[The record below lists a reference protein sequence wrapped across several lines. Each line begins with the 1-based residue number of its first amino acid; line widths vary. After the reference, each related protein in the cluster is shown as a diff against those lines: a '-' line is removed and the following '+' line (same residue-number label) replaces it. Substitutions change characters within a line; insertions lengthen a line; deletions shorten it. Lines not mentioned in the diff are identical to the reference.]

1 MNLKSSSILRRIIY
15 VAFLL
20 LVLYPYRQ
28 TFNLVQLDVLPHDA
42 KPLGPIRLVLHVGP
56 GKTATSTIQCNL
68 ASLERQG
75 KLSELLA
82 AKVVEIESCRPTDSQ
97 GRRRNMFYREQ
108 FYSTRGNAAPETM
121 FDSEPTTPT
130 STKLTLHKDVVE
142 GHSFFPS
149 CISKWRNVNDEHSP
163 PDCWSH
169 SYLKYINNYRKDSSS
184 PPELSHLRGKKNLFV
199 ISNEVLFG
207 SFGNIHNPNRCNRI
221 FADMLATLGAD

>member
-1 MNLKSSSILRRIIY
+1 MGGEQPNLKSSSILRRIIY

-28 TFNLVQLDVLPHDA
+28 TFNLLVQLDVLPQDA

-82 AKVVEIESCRPTDSQ
+82 AKVVEIESYRPTDSQ

-108 FYSTRGNAAPETM
+108 FYSTRGNAAPENDV
-121 FDSEPTTPT
+121 FESEPTTPT
-130 STKLTLHKDVVE
+130 SSELALRTKQSSR
-142 GHSFFPS
+142 GIHSFPLVFRS
-149 CISKWRNVNDEHSP
+149 
-163 PDCWSH
+163 
-169 SYLKYINNYRKDSSS
+169 
-184 PPELSHLRGKKNLFV
+184 G
-199 ISNEVLFG
+199 G
-207 SFGNIHNPNRCNRI
+207 
-221 FADMLATLGAD
+221 T